1 MALVI
6 TTYTVT
12 QTGCVFTAPAL
23 SGMCTPRGARDHLGK
38 RLYPN
43 GNILFRTKKVNEWH
57 CVVSNKCTKS
67 DTTVIKLTL
76 KNIYLVWES
85 HFQFMAYSTA
95 GMGVQ

>member
-12 QTGCVFTAPAL
+12 QVVFSLLQHYQECVLQEEQETT
-23 SGMCTPRGARDHLGK
+23 SGRDFIQMEIYFSGQ
-38 RLYPN
+38 
-43 GNILFRTKKVNEWH
+43 KKVNEWH